1 MWFYLCN
8 MYLLKLKRG
17 KSTLNQMA
25 RVPVIRMSLLQKL
38 EKQKR
43 RRKNTKRSPKR
54 RSTKRE
60 RRGRKGTT
68 QIHQNIFKCT
78 LCIMYSICLTQSLL
92 CLFAFEMQKWI
103 GLPFYFTKIEFVIFH
118 INLGNTKLFGGIKNC
133 FVVCNCVFC
142 FFIFK
147 SVLKMRKRK
156 KRLLQ
161 CSPRFVQ
168 TKSQKSPNKSSCI
181 GATKKRK
188 ANSMITKQN
197 FEILE
202 AISIKIKCYTYFDID
217 NYMGYDFYL
226 NKFSVYCREKSPPSY
241 GNRRKIDRI
250 PYGNQQKFTASGRK
264 IKGRGTLVCIQF
276 DILWKWHDF
285 VT

>member
-1 MWFYLCN
+1 
-8 MYLLKLKRG
+8 
-17 KSTLNQMA
+17 
-25 RVPVIRMSLLQKL
+25 
-38 EKQKR
+38 
-43 RRKNTKRSPKR
+43 
-54 RSTKRE
+54 
-60 RRGRKGTT
+60 
-68 QIHQNIFKCT
+68 
-78 LCIMYSICLTQSLL
+78 
-92 CLFAFEMQKWI
+92 
-103 GLPFYFTKIEFVIFH
+103 
-118 INLGNTKLFGGIKNC
+118 
-133 FVVCNCVFC
+133 
-142 FFIFK
+142 
-147 SVLKMRKRK
+147 MRKRK

-276 DILWKWHDF
+276 DIL
-285 VT
+285 